1 MEPIEA
7 FRLPIDQQ
15 LPFNRILRPIREI
28 DLGFL
33 EEPTENTN
41 GLFSK
46 IGQRGS
52 GGDFL
57 EAVLKGFN
65 LE

>member
-1 MEPIEA
+1 VEPVEA
-7 FRLPIDQQ
+7 IRLPIDQQ

-28 DLGFL
+28 DLRFL
-33 EEPTENTN
+33 EEPTENPN
-41 GLFSK
+41 GLFCK
-46 IGQRGS
+46 IGQRGR
-52 GGDFL
+52 GGDLL